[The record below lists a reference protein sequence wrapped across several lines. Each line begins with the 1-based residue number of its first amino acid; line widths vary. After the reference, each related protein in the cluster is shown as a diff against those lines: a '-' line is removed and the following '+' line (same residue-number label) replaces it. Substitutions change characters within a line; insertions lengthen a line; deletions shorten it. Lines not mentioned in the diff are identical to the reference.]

1 MRSYESDGKG
11 CSGDRPL
18 RAERPL
24 HLYRE
29 QVTSKAPW
37 DKTENAQPLGRASQ
51 LQEAGAVSPESVS
64 TSGRLLTRSGLSPAG
79 FEGTK
84 PFTGCQVT
92 LLQIKGYFGYSPV

>member
-1 MRSYESDGKG
+1 M
-11 CSGDRPL
+11 
-18 RAERPL
+18 
-24 HLYRE
+24 
-29 QVTSKAPW
+29 
-37 DKTENAQPLGRASQ
+37 
-51 LQEAGAVSPESVS
+51 SPESVS